1 MSGPPTPND
10 TPGVIAPPPLIV
22 LASVLTG
29 WGLGAV
35 MPLAMPA
42 SLAWPGWALLAA
54 GVGLAL
60 WAERRFAA
68 VGTPAP
74 PWKPASA
81 LALDGPYR
89 FTRNPMY
96 LGMLLAQAGL
106 GLGLGQ
112 GWIVGLTAATFAVLH
127 HGVVLREERYLRQ
140 KFGAAYEALLAH
152 TRRWL

>member
-1 MSGPPTPND
+1 MSNND
-10 TPGVIAPPPLIV
+10 TPGVIAPPPLIA
-22 LASVLTG
+22 LASVLAG

-35 MPLAMPA
+35 MPLATPA

-54 GVGLAL
+54 GLGLAL

-68 VGTPAP
+68 VDTPAP
-74 PWKPASA
+74 PWKPARA
-81 LALDGPYR
+81 LALDGPSR

-96 LGMLLAQAGL
+96 LGILLAQAGL

-127 HGVVLREERYLRQ
+127 HFVVLREERYLCQ
-140 KFGAAYEALLAH
+140 KFGAEYEGLLAR